1 MTDVET
7 RSCNLALRCLC
18 SHDHQLLM
26 PVFSTACDEVQ
37 SNGAVL
43 CTQHAAVDEKN
54 DLQLQLT
61 TD

>member
-1 MTDVET
+1 
-7 RSCNLALRCLC
+7 
-18 SHDHQLLM
+18 M

-43 CTQHAAVDEKN
+43 CAQHAAVDEKN